1 MFTVGHGGKLNLTN
15 RKQMFARAARQVGV
29 HRIHKIHTSASGSE
43 SEVPLL
49 TLFTS
54 AVIACIYHV
63 GNALRT
69 IQGSSSTD
77 YVSPNLDDDDDD
89 DDE

>member
-1 MFTVGHGGKLNLTN
+1 
-15 RKQMFARAARQVGV
+15 MFARAARQVGV
-29 HRIHKIHTSASGSE
+29 HRIHNIHKIHTSAYGSE
-43 SEVPLL
+43 LEVPLL

-69 IQGSSSTD
+69 IQGSTDNGSSTD
-77 YVSPNLDDDDDD
+77 YVSPTFDDDDDD